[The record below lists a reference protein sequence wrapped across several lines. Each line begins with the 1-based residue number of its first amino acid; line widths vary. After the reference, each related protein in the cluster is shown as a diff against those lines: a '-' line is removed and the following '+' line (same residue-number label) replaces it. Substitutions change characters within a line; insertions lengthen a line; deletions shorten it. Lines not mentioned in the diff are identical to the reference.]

1 MSDSSLYQEKV
12 TFHFEMKMKVV
23 TGTIEKAGRYCI
35 PLCSSIHFSLLH
47 NPTDNIQQAM
57 LGHYYETVG
66 HILAQPAQ
74 NRPKVSYII

>member
-12 TFHFEMKMKVV
+12 SFHFEMKMKVLS
-23 TGTIEKAGRYCI
+23 GTIERAGTYHI

-66 HILAQPAQ
+66 HILDQPAH
-74 NRPKVSYII
+74 NRPKVSHII